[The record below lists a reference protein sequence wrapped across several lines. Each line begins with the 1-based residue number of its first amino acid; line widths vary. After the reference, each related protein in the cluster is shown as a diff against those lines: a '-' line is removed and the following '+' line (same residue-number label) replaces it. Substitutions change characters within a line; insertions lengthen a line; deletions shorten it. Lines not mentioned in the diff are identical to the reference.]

1 MSAAPTLAWTALC
14 TVVLELYGCAGGTPK
29 PTPAKAALF
38 AATDVNP
45 DIEGH
50 PAPIVVRVY
59 ELKEAGAFN
68 GADYFRLIDK
78 EQEALGPTLVSREEY
93 ELQPGESRTWEL
105 KIPPEAHFLGA
116 AAGFRDLP
124 NSRWK
129 ALSPAP
135 RKGLRTRKLTINV
148 AKSTIT
154 IVVGK

>member
-1 MSAAPTLAWTALC
+1 MSSARTVVWTVLC
-14 TVVLELYGCAGGTPK
+14 TVVLELCGCAGGASK
-29 PTPAKAALF
+29 PTPAKAALV
-38 AATDVNP
+38 AASDVNP

-105 KIPPEAHFLGA
+105 KIPPEAHFVGA

-129 ALSPAP
+129 AVSPAP
-135 RKGLRTRKLTINV
+135 RKGLRTRKLTISV
-148 AKSTIT
+148 AKSTIS

>member
-1 MSAAPTLAWTALC
+1 VSSARTVVWTVLC
-14 TVVLELYGCAGGTPK
+14 TIVLELCGCAGGASK
-29 PTPAKAALF
+29 PTPAKAALV
-38 AATDVNP
+38 AASDVNP

-105 KIPPEAHFLGA
+105 KIPPEAHFVGA

-135 RKGLRTRKLTINV
+135 RKGLRTRKLTISV
-148 AKSTIT
+148 AKSTIS

>member
-1 MSAAPTLAWTALC
+1 MITVRTVTWTALC
-14 TVVLELYGCAGGTPK
+14 AIALEVSGCAGGAPK
-29 PTPAKAALF
+29 PTPAKAALI
-38 AATDVNP
+38 AAGDVNP

-105 KIPPEAHFLGA
+105 KIPPEAHFVGA

-135 RKGLRTRKLTINV
+135 RKGLRTKKLTITV
-148 AKSTIT
+148 ARSTISV
-154 IVVGK
+154 VVGK

>member
-1 MSAAPTLAWTALC
+1 MSWARTIVWMAVC
-14 TVVLELYGCAGGTPK
+14 TIVLEAYGCAGGAPK
-29 PTPAKAALF
+29 PTPAKAALV
-38 AATDVNP
+38 AASDVNP

-105 KIPPEAHFLGA
+105 KIPPEAHFVGA

-135 RKGLRTRKLTINV
+135 RKGLRTKKLTITV
-148 AKSTIT
+148 AKSTIS

>member
-1 MSAAPTLAWTALC
+1 MAVC
-14 TVVLELYGCAGGTPK
+14 MIVLEVYGCAGGASK
-29 PTPAKAALF
+29 PTPTKAALV
-38 AATDVNP
+38 AASDVNP

-93 ELQPGESRTWEL
+93 ELQPGEARTWEL
-105 KIPPEAHFLGA
+105 KIPSEAHFVGA

-135 RKGLRTRKLTINV
+135 RKGFRTRKLTITV
-148 AKSTIT
+148 AKSTIS